1 MNMENFKPSWKH
13 FLQHN
18 NAVGISEEEILDIIE
33 KHSKQSLQLFP
44 ERILRNAA
52 IFSFLITFC
61 QSC

>member
-1 MNMENFKPSWKH
+1 MENFKPSWKH

-18 NAVGISEEEILDIIE
+18 NAVGISEDEILEIIE
-33 KHSKQSLQLFP
+33 KNSKQSLQLFP
-44 ERILRNAA
+44 ERILRNTA